1 MLAIKFITGNKA
13 ILRKKDIP
21 IFIIC
26 ALFGQIAYYECEY
39 NAMTLMPVALIMIVL
54 FFTPSVSILIE
65 RIQYKRK
72 ANRKIF
78 LGILALFIGIT
89 LVVGAEVTQCRIE
102 SR

>member
-1 MLAIKFITGNKA
+1 MGDGSSDTFVSHVLQVCRRSSFVLAIKFITGNKA

-54 FFTPSVSILIE
+54 FFTPTVSILIE

-78 LGILALFIGIT
+78 
-89 LVVGAEVTQCRIE
+89 
-102 SR
+102 